1 MQNEELDQLQAK
13 SGAHFDAWRVAMIRC
28 AGGEVPASLLARTQA
43 R

>member
-1 MQNEELDQLQAK
+1 MDNIDQMHAK
-13 SGAHFDAWRVAMIRC
+13 QGPRFDGWRVAMIRC